1 MAKQVPWN
9 KIILDEFV
17 ELALLTEDEQKIMR
31 TRIAGWTRVKQSM
44 EFGMSLSSI
53 DRTIATLK
61 HKYDGVQKHSNVLPE
76 RKIGSC
82 EETDNL

>member
-61 HKYDGVQKHSNVLPE
+61 RKYDGVQKYSNVLPK
-76 RKIGSC
+76 RKK
-82 EETDNL
+82 D